1 MTIATASA
9 TSTAPISAFMAR
21 WAAMDTWPEWN
32 LDTEWVRLEGP
43 FEQGATGTLKPQGGP
58 KVRFTIARLDDEAF
72 VDVSSMPGAKVV
84 FDHRFA
90 STPGGGTHLDVTVDI
105 RGPLAMVWRKILGS
119 GFATTLQP
127 DLDRLV
133 AMAEADQAAIG

>member
-1 MTIATASA
+1 
-9 TSTAPISAFMAR
+9 MA
-21 WAAMDTWPEWN
+21 TWPEWN
-32 LDTEWVRLEGP
+32 LDTEWARLEGP
-43 FEQGATGTLKPQGGP
+43 FEQGATGTLKPKGGP

-119 GFATTLQP
+119 GFVTTLQP